1 MTGTSADIGLLAL
14 RTVFGLYLAGH
25 GLKKFGLLDGPG
37 IAQTA
42 AVFEKGG
49 FRPGRP
55 MAALAGA
62 LEVAG
67 GLALV
72 AGLATPAAAA
82 TVVGVMLV
90 AASLHVPNGLWE
102 SGKGVEL
109 PALFA
114 AAALTLLYTGPGR
127 ISLDHPAGIDDLAG
141 LPESTL
147 LLAVVAVAVT
157 ATLIRRR
164 SHLRAAAS
172 HPQEQQ

>member
-14 RTVFGLYLAGH
+14 RTVFGLYLTGH

-37 IAQTA
+37 LAQTA
-42 AVFEKGG
+42 LAFEKGG

-55 MAALAGA
+55 MATLAGA

-72 AGLATPAAAA
+72 AGFLTPAAAA

-102 SGKGVEL
+102 SDKGVEL
-109 PALFA
+109 PAVFA
-114 AAALTLLYTGPGR
+114 AAALTLLLTGPGR
-127 ISLDHPAGIDDLAG
+127 VSIDHLAGIDDLAG
-141 LPESTL
+141 LPESAL
-147 LLAVVAVAVT
+147 LLAVVVVAVT

-172 HPQEQQ
+172 HPHE